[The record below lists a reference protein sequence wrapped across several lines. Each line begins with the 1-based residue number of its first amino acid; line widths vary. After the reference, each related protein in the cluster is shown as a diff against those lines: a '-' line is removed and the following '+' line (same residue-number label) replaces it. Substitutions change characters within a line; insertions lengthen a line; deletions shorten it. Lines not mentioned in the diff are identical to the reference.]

1 MKLSIIFRKNITFSV
16 YIHFS
21 LTHRMTKG
29 STRSQSA
36 LFESDELWNYSRGI
50 LLRKFSCGI
59 SNAWCSWILF
69 TEQRFFKRVTFR
81 YAKFGSPNQ
90 TYVRFIVTK
99 RNKRLACYQSARIG
113 NLQREKKKRF
123 SNAWMRSWRIS
134 IVPIS
139 NLTMFIKL
147 LTIFF
152 NEFL

>member
-16 YIHFS
+16 YIHFL
-21 LTHRMTKG
+21 LTLSMTKG

-50 LLRKFSCGI
+50 LPRKFSCGI

-90 TYVRFIVTK
+90 TYVLLWR
-99 RNKRLACYQSARIG
+99 SAINGWPVISRPESEIYK
-113 NLQREKKKRF
+113 EKKKRF

-139 NLTMFIKL
+139 NLTMFIKM